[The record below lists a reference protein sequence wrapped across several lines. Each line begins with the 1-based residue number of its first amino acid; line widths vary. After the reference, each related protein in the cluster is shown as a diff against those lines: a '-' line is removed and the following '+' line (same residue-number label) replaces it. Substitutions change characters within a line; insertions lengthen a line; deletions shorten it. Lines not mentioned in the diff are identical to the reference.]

1 MANITESWR
10 SYQPTKGT
18 LVWSFL
24 GGIAATLIMGFAV
37 FNWHTAGGATNLAW
51 TAAED
56 AQAELASAI
65 CIERFMKAPDAAVR
79 LTALKEEGSWSR
91 DNLIEEGGWVTFAS
105 MEEPVEGAAD
115 LCAAQLVEMEAPE
128 ATSTSTPAAPGM
140 TSTPTSAAEQD
151 S

>member
-10 SYQPTKGT
+10 GYQPNNGT

-24 GGIAATLIMGFAV
+24 GGIAATLIVGFAV
-37 FNWHTAGGATNLAW
+37 FNWHTAGGAESLAQ

-79 LTALKEEGSWSR
+79 LTTLKEEGTWNR
-91 DNLIEEGGWVTFAS
+91 DNLIDRS
-105 MEEPVEGAAD
+105 KSKR
-115 LCAAQLVEMEAPE
+115 L
-128 ATSTSTPAAPGM
+128 TSSH
-140 TSTPTSAAEQD
+140 
-151 S
+151 